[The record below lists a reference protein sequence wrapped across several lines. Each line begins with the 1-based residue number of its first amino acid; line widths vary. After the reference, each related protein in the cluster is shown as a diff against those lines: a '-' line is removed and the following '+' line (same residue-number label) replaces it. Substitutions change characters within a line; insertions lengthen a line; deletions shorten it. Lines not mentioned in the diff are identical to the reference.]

1 MSRSTNILKL
11 RKTFE
16 VKTLDQESSGIEH
29 FQNKVLRPIIKF
41 QNEVILL
48 KFKNVCRT
56 YKSSFFNF
64 SENEKKKYIKNIL
77 LKDKKIRFTFIGLI
91 IGLLS
96 SNEFL
101 FYLKYSSKINKRI
114 ISILIK
120 RLIDNLDLI
129 VDS

>member
-16 VKTLDQESSGIEH
+16 VKTLDQESSGIEY

-41 QNEVILL
+41 QNSVILL

-56 YKSSFFNF
+56 YKSSFSTF
-64 SENEKKKYIKNIL
+64 SENEKKKYIENIL

-101 FYLKYSSKINKRI
+101 FYLKHSSKINKRI

>member
-56 YKSSFFNF
+56 YKSSFSTL
-64 SENEKKKYIKNIL
+64 SENEKKKYIENIL

-101 FYLKYSSKINKRI
+101 IYLKYSSKINKRI

>member
-48 KFKNVCRT
+48 KFKNVCRA

-64 SENEKKKYIKNIL
+64 SENEKKKYIENIL

>member
-16 VKTLDQESSGIEH
+16 VKTLDQESSRIEH
-29 FQNKVLRPIIKF
+29 FQNKVLRPILKF

-64 SENEKKKYIKNIL
+64 SENEKKKYIENIL

>member
-64 SENEKKKYIKNIL
+64 SENEKNKYIENIL